1 MTEESRA
8 ATPDARPLPDEP
20 SLDWLKKQAKRQ
32 LAELRKTNPDAQLSN
47 AQLNIAREYGF
58 SSWRA
63 LKSHID
69 SLTIDG
75 KLVAAA
81 RAGNV
86 NAIRDVLDEHPE
98 KVRSRSGQYKW
109 TPLHVAARHGQLG
122 AVNELIER
130 GADVNARE
138 EGDNTYP
145 MHWAAA
151 AAHLD
156 VVRRLADAG
165 GDVVGHGDDHAF
177 EVIGW
182 ASCWDGG
189 DDTAHRTIVD
199 FLISRGAKH
208 HIFSAIALDLDA
220 EVRRIV
226 AESSSALASRLSRN
240 ENNQTPLQFAVRHGR
255 PRMVALL
262 IELGADPL
270 AVDGWGM
277 PVAAYAMSPE
287 IDRPVMEAIHALTT
301 AELESADRGRRPRLR
316 EDAARVALREPAR
329 VSMLD
334 LVASIALRDWKTA
347 ERVVREDPNVAKT
360 PGALHLMAKRGNVE
374 AVRWLLD
381 HGADPSARWAHWESE
396 VTPLH
401 LAILADHPDV
411 ARLLLARGADPT
423 IRDTRHDSDALGW
436 AQFFQNREIER
447 LILARSVDSQ
457 Q

>member
-1 MTEESRA
+1 MEVGMTEDSRA
-8 ATPDARPLPDEP
+8 TTAAPRPLPDEP

-47 AQLNIAREYGF
+47 AQLSIAREYGF

-75 KLVAAA
+75 MLVAAA

-86 NAIRDVLDEHPE
+86 KTIRELLDEHPE
-98 KVRSRSGQYKW
+98 KVQSRSGQYKW
-109 TPLHVAARHGQLG
+109 TPLHVAARHGQLR

-151 AAHLD
+151 AGHLD

-189 DDTAHRTIVD
+189 DDAAHRDVVD
-199 FLISRGAKH
+199 FLISRGARH
-208 HIFSAIALDLDA
+208 HIFSAIALDLADEA
-220 EVRRIV
+220 RRIV
-226 AESSSALASRLSRN
+226 AENPAALASRLSRN
-240 ENNQTPLQFAVRHGR
+240 ENNQTPLHFAVGR
-255 PRMVALL
+255 RRAGMVALL
-262 IELGADPL
+262 TELGADIL

-277 PVAAYAMSPE
+277 PVAAYAVSTD
-287 IDRPVMEAIHALTT
+287 IDRPVMNAIHALTL
-301 AELESADRGRRPRLR
+301 AEIDSANRGHR
-316 EDAARVALREPAR
+316 AARGSV
-329 VSMLD
+329 LD
-334 LVASIALRDWKTA
+334 LLASVAVGDWKTA
-347 ERVVREDPNVAKT
+347 ERLLADSAELAATSGP
-360 PGALHLMAKRGNVE
+360 LHISSKRGDLE
-374 AVRWLLD
+374 GVRWLLD
-381 HGADPSARWAHWESE
+381 HDADPSARWAHWDSD

-401 LAILADHPDV
+401 LAILANHPKV
-411 ARLLLARGADPT
+411 ARLLLDRGADPG
-423 IRDTRHDSDALGW
+423 IRDTKHDSDALGW
-436 AQFFQNREIER
+436 ARFFQNREIEQ
-447 LILARSVDSQ
+447 ILSARSAGAPGNGD
-457 Q
+457 

>member
-1 MTEESRA
+1 MEVGMTEDSRA
-8 ATPDARPLPDEP
+8 ERPAPRSLPDEP

-32 LAELRKTNPDAQLSN
+32 LVELRTTTPDAQLSD
-47 AQLNIAREYGF
+47 AQLNVAREYGF

-69 SLTIDG
+69 SMTIDG

-86 NAIRDVLDEHPE
+86 KTIRDLLDEHPE
-98 KVRSRSGQYKW
+98 KVQSRSGQYKW
-109 TPLHVAARHGQLG
+109 TPLHVAARHGQLE

-151 AAHLD
+151 AGHLD
-156 VVRRLADAG
+156 VVRRLTDAG

-189 DDTAHRTIVD
+189 DDAAHRAVVD

-208 HIFSAIALDLDA
+208 HIFSAIALDLDG
-220 EVRRIV
+220 EVRRVV
-226 AESSSALASRLSRN
+226 AEDSSALASRLSRN
-240 ENNQTPLQFAVRHGR
+240 ENNQTPLQFAVRNRR

-262 IELGADPL
+262 VELGADPL

-301 AELESADRGRRPRLR
+301 AEIDSADRGRR
-316 EDAARVALREPAR
+316 PAR

-347 ERVVREDPNVAKT
+347 ERLVREDPRLVNS
-360 PGALHLMAKRGNVE
+360 PGALHLMAKRGDVE
-374 AVRWLLD
+374 GARWLLD
-381 HGADPSARWAHWESE
+381 RGADPNARWPHWEAE

-411 ARLLLARGADPT
+411 ARLLLDRGADPH
-423 IRDTRHDSDALGW
+423 IRDSEHDSDAMGW
-436 AQFFQNREIER
+436 AQFFQNREIES
-447 LILARSVDSQ
+447 LLLARSVDTQ
-457 Q
+457 E

>member
-1 MTEESRA
+1 MTEDSRA
-8 ATPDARPLPDEP
+8 ERPAPRSLPDEP

-32 LAELRKTNPDAQLSN
+32 LVELRTTTPDAQLSD
-47 AQLNIAREYGF
+47 AQLNVAREYGF

-69 SLTIDG
+69 SMTIDG

-86 NAIRDVLDEHPE
+86 KTIRELLDEHPE
-98 KVRSRSGQYKW
+98 KVQSRSGQYKW
-109 TPLHVAARHGQLG
+109 TPLHVAARHGQLE
-122 AVNELIER
+122 AVSELIER

-151 AAHLD
+151 AGHLD
-156 VVRRLADAG
+156 VVRRLTDAG

-189 DDTAHRTIVD
+189 DDAAHRAVVD
-199 FLISRGAKH
+199 FLVSRGAKH
-208 HIFSAIALDLDA
+208 HIFSAIALDLDG
-220 EVRRIV
+220 EVRRVV
-226 AESSSALASRLSRN
+226 AEDSSALASRLSRN
-240 ENNQTPLQFAVRHGR
+240 ENNQTPLQFAVRNRR

-262 IELGADPL
+262 VELGADPL

-287 IDRPVMEAIHALTT
+287 IDRPVMAAIHALTT
-301 AELESADRGRRPRLR
+301 AEIDSADRGRR
-316 EDAARVALREPAR
+316 PAR

-347 ERVVREDPNVAKT
+347 ERLVREEPRLGNA
-360 PGALHLMAKRGNVE
+360 PGALHLMAKRGDVE
-374 AVRWLLD
+374 GARWLLD
-381 HGADPSARWAHWESE
+381 RGADPNARWAHWEAE

-411 ARLLLARGADPT
+411 ARLLLDRGADPRV
-423 IRDTRHDSDALGW
+423 RDSEHDSDALGW
-436 AQFFQNREIER
+436 AQFFQNREIES
-447 LILARSVDSQ
+447 LLLARPVDTQ
-457 Q
+457 E

>member
-8 ATPDARPLPDEP
+8 IAPDARALPDEP

-32 LAELRKTNPDAQLSN
+32 LVELRKTNPDAQLAD
-47 AQLNIAREYGF
+47 AQLNLAREYGF

-69 SLTIDG
+69 SLTVDG

-86 NAIRDVLDEHPE
+86 NTIREVLDEYPA
-98 KVRSRSGQYKW
+98 KVHSRSGQYKW

-138 EGDNTYP
+138 EGDNTYA

-151 AAHLD
+151 GAHLD

-165 GDVVGHGDDHAF
+165 GDVVGKGDDHAF

-189 DDTAHRTIVD
+189 DDPAHRAVVD
-199 FLISRGAKH
+199 FLVSRGARH
-208 HIFSAIALDLDA
+208 TVFSAIALDLDDA
-220 EVRRIV
+220 LRRIV
-226 AESSSALASRLSRN
+226 AEDSSALASRLSRN
-240 ENNQTPLQFAVRHGR
+240 ENNMTPLQFAVRHLR

-262 IELGADPL
+262 TELGADPL

-277 PVAAYAMSPE
+277 PVAGYAMSHE
-287 IDRPVMEAIHALTT
+287 IDRPVMEAIHRLTI
-301 AELESADRGRRPRLR
+301 AETDSADRGRRP
-316 EDAARVALREPAR
+316 ARVGL
-329 VSMLD
+329 LD
-334 LVASIALRDWKTA
+334 LLASIAVRDWKTVD
-347 ERVVREDPNVAKT
+347 RLLHEDPDIAKT
-360 PGALHLMAKRGNVE
+360 PGALHLMAKRGDVE
-374 AVRWLLD
+374 GVRWLLD
-381 HGADPSARWAHWESE
+381 HGADPSARWAHWEAE

-411 ARLLLARGADPT
+411 ARLLLDRGADP
-423 IRDTRHDSDALGW
+423 RVHDSEHDGDAMSW
-436 AQFFQNREIER
+436 AQFFQRRDIVK
-447 LILARSVDSQ
+447 LLQARADVPRSGA
-457 Q
+457 

>member
-8 ATPDARPLPDEP
+8 AAPAARPLPDEP

-32 LAELRKTNPDAQLSN
+32 LAELRKATPDAQLSD

-98 KVRSRSGQYKW
+98 KVGSRSGQYKW

-151 AAHLD
+151 AGHLD

-165 GDVVGHGDDHAF
+165 GDVVGRGDDHAF

-182 ASCWDGG
+182 ASCWDGC
-189 DDTAHRTIVD
+189 DDAAHRAVVD
-199 FLISRGAKH
+199 FLISRGARH
-208 HIFSAIALDLDA
+208 HVFSAIAFDLGE

-226 AESSSALASRLSRN
+226 AENPAALTSRLSRN
-240 ENNQTPLQFAVRHGR
+240 ENNQTALHFAVSRRRAG
-255 PRMVALL
+255 MVALL
-262 IELGADPL
+262 LELGADPL
-270 AVDGWGM
+270 AIDGWGM
-277 PVAAYAMSPE
+277 PAAAYATSTD
-287 IDRPVMEAIHALTT
+287 IDRPVIEAIHALTLSEIDS
-301 AELESADRGRRPRLR
+301 AERGRRG
-316 EDAARVALREPAR
+316 ARGG
-329 VSMLD
+329 MLD
-334 LVASIALRDWKTA
+334 LLASVAMRDWASA
-347 ERVVREDPNVAKT
+347 ERLMKHNADLATT
-360 PGALHLMAKRGNVE
+360 PGALHMAAKRGDVE
-374 AVRWLLD
+374 GARWLLD
-381 HGADPSARWAHWESE
+381 HGANPSARWAHWDSE

-401 LAILADHPDV
+401 LAILASHPEV
-411 ARLLLARGADPT
+411 ARLLLDRGADPR
-423 IRDTRHDSDALGW
+423 IRDTKHDSDALGW
-436 AQFFQNREIER
+436 AQFFQNHEIEQ
-447 LILARSVDSQ
+447 LLLARSANAGG
-457 Q
+457 

>member
-1 MTEESRA
+1 MEVGMTEESRA
-8 ATPDARPLPDEP
+8 ATPGPRSLPDEP

-32 LAELRKTNPDAQLSN
+32 LADLRKTNPDAQLSD
-47 AQLNIAREYGF
+47 AQLSVAREYGF

-69 SLTIDG
+69 SMTIDG

-86 NAIRDVLDEHPE
+86 KTIRELLDEHPE
-98 KVRSRSGQYKW
+98 KVQSRSGQYGW
-109 TPLHVAARHGQLG
+109 TPLHVAARHGQLE

-165 GDVVGHGDDHAF
+165 GDVVGHGDDHAL

-182 ASCWDGG
+182 ASCWDGT
-189 DDTAHRTIVD
+189 DDAAHRTVVD

-208 HIFSAIALDLDA
+208 HIFSAIALDLND
-220 EVRRIV
+220 VLRRIV
-226 AESSSALASRLSRN
+226 AEDSSALASRLSRN
-240 ENNQTPLQFAVRHGR
+240 ENNQTPLQFAVRNRH

-262 IELGADPL
+262 MELGADPL

-301 AELESADRGRRPRLR
+301 AELESADRGRRT
-316 EDAARVALREPAR
+316 ARVG
-329 VSMLD
+329 MLD
-334 LVASIALRDWKTA
+334 LLASIAVRDWKTA
-347 ERVVREDPNVAKT
+347 ERLVREDSALPNA
-360 PGALHLMAKRGNVE
+360 PGALQLMAKRGDVDG
-374 AVRWLLD
+374 VRWLLD
-381 HGADPSARWAHWESE
+381 QGADASARWAHWDSE

-401 LAILADHPDV
+401 LAILANHPDV
-411 ARLLLARGADPT
+411 ARLLLDRGADPQV
-423 IRDTRHDSDALGW
+423 RDTQHDADAMGW
-436 AQFFQNREIER
+436 AEFFQRGEIVK
-447 LILARSVDSQ
+447 LLHARTNAPGTVK
-457 Q
+457 